1 MLTFAG
7 QTGAMTCAEAI
18 IAVAAGFVISVVT
31 TPVGVSGAVFLLPV
45 QLSVLNVANPAVTAT
60 NLLFNVV
67 SGPGALLRYRRRG
80 GLGGPLTRLLLL
92 GTVPG
97 VVVGAL
103 LRVFAVPGP
112 GVFRLIVA
120 VLLLP
125 LGLWLCLAVPP
136 AAVPPSAG
144 RRAGG
149 RRTDE
154 RRTDE
159 RLSRRGIIALALGV
173 GAVGGVYGIGG
184 GSLLGPIL
192 VGRGLPV
199 TVVAPAALAST
210 FVTSVAGAGAFA
222 VLALTGRADVAPE
235 WDVGLLCGA
244 GGLVGGYV
252 GAHLQPRLPERG
264 LRLMLGGLAVA
275 LAILYAGQAATRL

>member
-1 MLTFAG
+1 
-7 QTGAMTCAEAI
+7 MTCAEAI

-144 RRAGG
+144 RRTDGRRTDGG
-149 RRTDE
+149 RTDE
-154 RRTDE
+154 RRAGGGRTDG

-210 FVTSVAGAGAFA
+210 FVTSVAGAGVFA

-252 GAHLQPRLPERG
+252 GAYLQPRLPERG